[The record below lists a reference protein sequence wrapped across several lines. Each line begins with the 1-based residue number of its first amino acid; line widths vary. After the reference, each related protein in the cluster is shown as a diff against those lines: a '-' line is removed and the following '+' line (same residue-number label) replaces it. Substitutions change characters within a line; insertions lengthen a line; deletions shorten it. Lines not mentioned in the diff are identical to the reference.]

1 MKCHFKLA
9 LLASLLASASAWCQ
23 NYYVG
28 FGSTDLLDTY
38 LSQEKFRGSSLT
50 LLTTKEHRPLIRV
63 GQQDSDGQP
72 YFRPAHWSTVIQN
85 ELNFSTG
92 KDRADNESLLAAD
105 YHLLLGRYRGW
116 DLADGDLRLQAGLL
130 ANAGVGFIYNTRNG
144 NNPAQARLALQLM
157 PSAIATWHFNLF
169 RSQTMHRLGKTVLR
183 YEVDLPLCGFAFSPN
198 YGQSYYE
205 IFALGNYDH
214 NVVPITF
221 VSAPTFR
228 QQLTLSQRVGRRTTL
243 SVGYLGHYQQLR
255 VNNLKQHLLNHAL
268 LLGISVGN

>member
-1 MKCHFKLA
+1 MKRHFKLA
-9 LLASLLASASAWCQ
+9 LLASLLASASAWGQ

-72 YFRPAHWSTVIQN
+72 YYRPAHWSTVIQN

-144 NNPAQARLALQLM
+144 NNPAQARLGLQLM

-214 NVVPITF
+214 NVVPTTF

-255 VNNLKQHLLNHAL
+255 VNNLKQHLLNHVL

>member
-105 YHLLLGRYRGW
+105 YHVLLGRYRGW

-183 YEVDLPLCGFAFSPN
+183 YEVDLPLCGFAFRPN

-214 NVVPITF
+214 NVVPTTF